1 MQVRETADV
10 YLQALEGKS
19 TAIRTAF
26 SAMTGCAA
34 AQPDEALM
42 KEYLHEPPAVRLH
55 VSGALLSQRSNTAPE
70 SVTAQASP
78 LRRRARRQPQHGE
91 APAMV
96 ELVPAGTPLCNVK
109 LRVGSEE
116 YRPLEQPITTISI
129 GRMRRGVCWP
139 ANCAA

>member
-1 MQVRETADV
+1 M
-10 YLQALEGKS
+10 QALEGKPA
-19 TAIRTAF
+19 AILTTF
-26 SAMTGCAA
+26 NAMIGCAA

-42 KEYLHEPPAVRLH
+42 KQYMHEPAAVRLH
-55 VSGALLSQRSNTAPE
+55 VSGALMSQRSNTAPD
-70 SVTAQASP
+70 SLAARASP

-91 APAMV
+91 VPAMV
-96 ELVPAGTPLCNVK
+96 ELVPAGTPLCSGK

-116 YRPLEQPITTISI
+116 YRPPEQPIATISI